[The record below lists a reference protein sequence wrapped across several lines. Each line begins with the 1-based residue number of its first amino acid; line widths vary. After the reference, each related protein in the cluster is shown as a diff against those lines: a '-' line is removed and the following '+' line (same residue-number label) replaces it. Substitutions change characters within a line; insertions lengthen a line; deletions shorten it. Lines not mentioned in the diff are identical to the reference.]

1 MARGGLLRTEYVI
14 GIPLDNFINSISL
27 YKFILI
33 LQKRKLRIRR
43 LKGCTRSCSSEGVG
57 CDWHPV
63 CLTANLVLILL
74 HHSHCLPVFQPQRAG
89 LLGQGHQTSSGNK
102 FME

>member
-1 MARGGLLRTEYVI
+1 MSRGGLLRTEYVI

-43 LKGCTRSCSSEGVG
+43 LKGYTRSCSSEGVG

-74 HHSHCLPVFQPQRAG
+74 HHSLSASVPTQRAG
-89 LLGQGHQTSSGNK
+89 LLGQGHQTASGNK